1 MGLRCVIV
9 DDSEEFLASATRLL
23 ESEGIEVVGS
33 ATSSAHALEL
43 VQALKPDVALVDVQ
57 LGDEDGAALA
67 YELEVRVPTTRAI
80 LISAYDLDDL
90 ADLVTADH
98 EVGFLPKGALGAAA
112 IEGLLG

>member
-1 MGLRCVIV
+1 MIV

-33 ATSSAHALEL
+33 ATSGEQALQL
-43 VQALKPDVALVDVQ
+43 VQTLKPDVALVDVQ

-67 YELEVRVPTTRAI
+67 HAIEAHEQTTRAI

-90 ADLVTADH
+90 ADIVTADH